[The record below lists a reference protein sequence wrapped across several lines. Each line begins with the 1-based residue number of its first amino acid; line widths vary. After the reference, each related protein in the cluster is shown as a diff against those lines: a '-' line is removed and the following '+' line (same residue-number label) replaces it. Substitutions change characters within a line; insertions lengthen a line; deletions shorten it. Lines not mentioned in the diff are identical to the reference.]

1 MASAIRREQM
11 GYGDFLGWV
20 PVISRTLSCGTP
32 LAIRDAEGFSVRYPS
47 FLLALAGAMYLTGCT
62 DWAKP
67 QTLVEAPPFSAP
79 FNAVAQDQTDLSHIL
94 LQSDGDLYIPR
105 NEKVAYGGLSLGTT
119 AAYSVYTYDS
129 QKISIRHSGGTGYR
143 HSTLMEG
150 GVILL
155 PAP

>member
-1 MASAIRREQM
+1 MR
-11 GYGDFLGWV
+11 Y
-20 PVISRTLSCGTP
+20 LS
-32 LAIRDAEGFSVRYPS
+32 LI
-47 FLLALAGAMYLTGCT
+47 LALTSVACLTGCT

-67 QTLVEAPPFSAP
+67 QTLAEAPPFSAP
-79 FNAVAQDQTDLSHIL
+79 YNAIAQRHTDPSQIP
-94 LQSDGDLYIPR
+94 LQADADLYIPR
-105 NEKVAYGGLSLGTT
+105 GEKIAYGGLSLGTT